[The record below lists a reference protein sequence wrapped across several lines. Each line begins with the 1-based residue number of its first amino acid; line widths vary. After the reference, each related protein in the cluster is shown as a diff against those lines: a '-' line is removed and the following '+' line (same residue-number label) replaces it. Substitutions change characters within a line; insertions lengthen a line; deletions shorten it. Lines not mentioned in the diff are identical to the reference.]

1 MLFAVYILL
10 SRGRR
15 VNKNVRTHI
24 RKYSHL
30 SCKRKSCCTVDR
42 VQISIFGQIY
52 IPSQQVQSYANAKP
66 TLRLKRLTLKS
77 NNLNKIKQMSEPWQ
91 PTPNHVSYGG
101 QFVEICSDD
110 DSATEAWQENYSRE
124 STSCASQS
132 LNSSNIPPDFRVW
145 ESTGKTTK
153 YNSGNPLRFR
163 VLSYNVL
170 AQYLLEC
177 HPYLYTQCTPRN
189 LKWKIRAARLYDEI
203 LKLAPD
209 ILCLQEVQASH
220 LNSFYSKF
228 EKIGYSG
235 IFKRKTGHR
244 HDGCAIYFKHSL
256 FEMQDTVSVEF
267 YQPELPILNRD
278 NIGMMV
284 KLVPR
289 HCPDTPIVVVT
300 THLLYNP
307 KRTDVRLAQMQLLLA
322 EIDRFAYFDNG
333 RESGHIPVILT
344 GDFNS
349 TPDSAVVRLLDKGHV
364 SASPFRDSSDWK
376 KIGVTDNCQ
385 HLSVLLNRSKGLP
398 TDFCMTKIYN
408 SEYRSNLSELEDGSV
423 SRDDEYGELFNS
435 GALGHCFNLVSV
447 YDKVKHDGSHE
458 ATTFQDY
465 WVTVDYIYFSCC
477 SSMKLVER
485 LRLPTAAECQA
496 LGKLP
501 NDVYASDH
509 LALGGT
515 FELKPLMSSL

>member
-1 MLFAVYILL
+1 MQKLTDRFCRYLL
-10 SRGRR
+10 LTS
-15 VNKNVRTHI
+15 NYFNSRTHI

-30 SCKRKSCCTVDR
+30 SCKRKSCTVDR
-42 VQISIFGQIY
+42 VQISNFGQIY
-52 IPSQQVQSYANAKP
+52 IPGQQVQSYANAKP
-66 TLRLKRLTLKS
+66 RFRLKRLTLKS
-77 NNLNKIKQMSEPWQ
+77 NDLNKIKQMSEPWQ

-101 QFVEICSDD
+101 QFVEISSDD
-110 DSATEAWQENYSRE
+110 DSATEPWQENYSRE
-124 STSCASQS
+124 STSCASQP

-153 YNSGNPLRFR
+153 YSNGNPLRFR

-177 HPYLYTQCTPRN
+177 HPYLYTECKSQN
-189 LKWKIRAARLYDEI
+189 LKWKVRAARLYDEI
-203 LKLAPD
+203 LKLSPD

-220 LNSFYSKF
+220 LNSFYSNF

-235 IFKRKTGHR
+235 IFKRKTGVR
-244 HDGCAIYFKHSL
+244 HDGCAIYFKDSL
-256 FEMQDTVSVEF
+256 FEMQDTVSVEL

-307 KRTDVRLAQMQLLLA
+307 KRTDVRLAQMQVLLA

-333 RESGHIPVILT
+333 R
-344 GDFNS
+344 D
-349 TPDSAVVRLLDKGHV
+349 
-364 SASPFRDSSDWK
+364 ASPFRDSSDWK

-385 HLSVLLNRSKGLP
+385 HLSVYLNRSKRLP

-408 SEYRSNLSELEDGSV
+408 SEYRSNMAELEDGSAG
-423 SRDDEYGELFNS
+423 RGDEHGELFNS
-435 GALGHCFNLVSV
+435 GALGHALNLASV

-465 WVTVDYIYFSCC
+465 WVTVDYIYFSSC
-477 SSMKLVER
+477 SSLKLVER

-501 NDVYASDH
+501 NDVYGSDH
-509 LALGGT
+509 LVLGGT
-515 FELKPLMSSL
+515 FELKSVKSSL

>member
-1 MLFAVYILL
+1 MQKLTDRFCRYLL
-10 SRGRR
+10 LTS
-15 VNKNVRTHI
+15 NYFNSRTHI

-30 SCKRKSCCTVDR
+30 SCKRKSCTVDR
-42 VQISIFGQIY
+42 VQISNFGQIY
-52 IPSQQVQSYANAKP
+52 IPGHQVQSYANAKP
-66 TLRLKRLTLKS
+66 RFRLKRLTLKS
-77 NNLNKIKQMSEPWQ
+77 DDLNKIKQMSEPWQ

-101 QFVEICSDD
+101 QFIEISSDD
-110 DSATEAWQENYSRE
+110 DSATEAWQESYSRG
-124 STSCASQS
+124 STSCASQT

-145 ESTGKTTK
+145 ESIGKTTK
-153 YNSGNPLRFR
+153 YSSGNPLRFR

-177 HPYLYTQCTPRN
+177 HPYLYTECTPRN
-189 LKWKIRAARLYDEI
+189 LKWKVRAARLYDEI

-307 KRTDVRLAQMQLLLA
+307 KRTDVRLAQMQVLLA

-333 RESGHIPVILT
+333 R
-344 GDFNS
+344 D
-349 TPDSAVVRLLDKGHV
+349 
-364 SASPFRDSSDWK
+364 ASPFRDSSDWK

-385 HLSVLLNRSKGLP
+385 HLSVYLNRSKGLP

-408 SEYRSNLSELEDGSV
+408 SEYRANLPELEDASA
-423 SRDDEYGELFNS
+423 SRGEEYGELFNS
-435 GALGHCFNLVSV
+435 GAVGHGFNLASV
-447 YDKVKHDGSHE
+447 YDKVKHDGSPE

-477 SSMKLVER
+477 SSLKLVER

-501 NDVYASDH
+501 NDVYGSDH
-509 LALGGT
+509 LVLGGT
-515 FELKPLMSSL
+515 FELKPLQSSL